1 MAFDATD
8 VKSSTRTTSGR
19 LETYTGSS
27 SYLARTRIKAI
38 QANPSGAGGLIKIYN
53 GTSVAAASI
62 VYQAKFGSAAGGD
75 CLDTYI
81 PQNGILCPDGVYIDL
96 TANCDSV
103 TIVWQS

>member
-8 VKSSTRTTSGR
+8 VKSSTRTTSGK
-19 LETYTGSS
+19 LETYTGSG
-27 SYLARTRIKAI
+27 SYLARTRIKAV

-53 GTSVAAASI
+53 GTAVVGANI
-62 VYQAKFGSAAGGD
+62 VYQAKFGSAAGSD

-81 PQNGILCPDGVYIDL
+81 PQNGILCPDGVYVDL
-96 TANCDSV
+96 TTNCDSV